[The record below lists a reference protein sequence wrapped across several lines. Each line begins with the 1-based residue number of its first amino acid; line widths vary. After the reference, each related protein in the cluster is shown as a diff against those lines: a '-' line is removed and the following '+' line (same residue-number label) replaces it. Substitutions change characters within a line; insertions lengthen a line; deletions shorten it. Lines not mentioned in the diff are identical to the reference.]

1 MHSMCNIN
9 LFLETYVYEYMYR
22 KKLGR
27 MYCRSLIVLI
37 LRQWVNFTFSFLLL
51 MLYMY
56 LQWAYFTLLI
66 MKKSNYFHFE
76 KNTRFALSS
85 FKISSDPA
93 HLI

>member
-1 MHSMCNIN
+1 M
-9 LFLETYVYEYMYR
+9 YVYEYMYR

-27 MYCRSLIVLI
+27 MYYRSLIVLI
-37 LRQWVNFTFSFLLL
+37 SRQWVNFTFSFLLL

-76 KNTRFALSS
+76 TNTRFALSS
-85 FKISSDPA
+85 FKISSDSA